1 MLMRVLGPTHN
12 FGVVMHLIYAA
23 ASTLKQDCHALGKR
37 GGGESNGN
45 QHHEHE
51 GSGESQQRA
60 VSRYAAHASGYRAK
74 KRSWIVVQGAAQLEI
89 AKNTDARFL
98 FKTRFNRIK
107 TRVFRFQQC
116 LRKVWRQF
124 LFLGRKEGIQFLH
137 KGQVFLTEIGGD
149 NIVFVFSWGKKKS
162 LLFYVFPHYLP
173 THSRRAR

>member
-1 MLMRVLGPTHN
+1 MHN
-12 FGVVMHLIYAA
+12 FGEVMHLIYAA
-23 ASTLKQDCHALGKR
+23 ASTLKQDCHTLGKR
-37 GGGESNGN
+37 RGGESNGN

-60 VSRYAAHASGYRAK
+60 ASRYAAHASGYRAK

-98 FKTRFNRIK
+98 FKIRFNGIK

-124 LFLGRKEGIQFLH
+124 LFLR
-137 KGQVFLTEIGGD
+137 LTKAI
-149 NIVFVFSWGKKKS
+149 K
-162 LLFYVFPHYLP
+162 FPP
-173 THSRRAR
+173 NVPAF

>member
-37 GGGESNGN
+37 RGGESNGN

-137 KGQVFLTEIGGD
+137 KGQVFLTEIGGKR
-149 NIVFVFSWGKKKS
+149 ILFLFHGGKKIS
-162 LLFYVFPHYLP
+162 LLLYFFLPFPP
-173 THSRRAR
+173 